1 MRTGKKANLKNTF
14 QILKKKQIFM
24 KKWKSGYKRN
34 VSSDELRKLAILRF
48 AIDQVGMFA
57 EERLYWI
64 KIISN

>member
-1 MRTGKKANLKNTF
+1 
-14 QILKKKQIFM
+14 M